1 MTARIAPKVL
11 QGGRVSFDEFKKMDL
26 RIARILTVREVPGA
40 DKLYQLTVDLGQE
53 ERTCVAGIKEHFR
66 VEDLIGRLV
75 VVLANLDPVEIRGVK
90 SECMVL
96 AAKGKTL
103 SLLEPTSPVEPG
115 TPVS

>member
-1 MTARIAPKVL
+1 
-11 QGGRVSFDEFKKMDL
+11 
-26 RIARILTVREVPGA
+26 
-40 DKLYQLTVDLGQE
+40 
-53 ERTCVAGIKEHFR
+53 